1 MIYYNIPLTFYR
13 GVEQLVVRQAHNLEV
28 TGSSPVPATNFLVAQ
43 DASVIRTDISSKIL
57 ISENLLLPPRSF
69 DLNRLVPH

>member
-28 TGSSPVPATNFLVAQ
+28 TGSSPVPAT
-43 DASVIRTDISSKIL
+43 KIEYIFWYVGILNKRL
-57 ISENLLLPPRSF
+57 I
-69 DLNRLVPH
+69 